1 MTLAAV
7 LVLGLAIGAVLGALG
22 GGGAILTV
30 PVLVYVV
37 GQSAQDATT
46 SSLVIVGVTAGIAV
60 AGHHRSGRVRWR
72 VGVGMGVAGVPAAWA
87 GTQLNRLVDQD
98 VLLLGFAAVMLLA
111 AAGMV
116 RNGNGGPTEGTTPTR
131 SGRERVVLV
140 VKVIAAGLAVGF
152 LTGFFGVGGGFVIV
166 PVLVMALGYPMP
178 AAVGTSLLVIALN
191 SAVSLMARAGSPHFD
206 WAVIVP
212 FTAAAVAGTFL
223 GKQVADRVDARVLKR
238 FFAALLVLVAVY
250 VAARSLL
257 G

>member
-1 MTLAAV
+1 MSIVVAIL
-7 LVLGLAIGAVLGALG
+7 LGLAIGAVLGALG

-46 SSLVIVGVTAGIAV
+46 SSLVIVGATAAIAV
-60 AGHHRSGRVRWR
+60 VDHHRSGGVRWR
-72 VGVGMGVAGVPAAWA
+72 VGLGLGAAGVPAAWA
-87 GTQLNRLVDQD
+87 GSYLNRLVDED

-116 RNGNGGPTEGTTPTR
+116 RNGKDQQATDRTPDT
-131 SGRERVVLV
+131 GRGRAVLV
-140 VKVIAAGLAVGF
+140 AKVVAAGLLVGF

-166 PVLVMALGYPMP
+166 PVLVMALGYAMP
-178 AAVGTSLLVIALN
+178 VAVGTSLLVIALN

-206 WAVIVP
+206 WAIIVP

-223 GKQVADRVDARVLKR
+223 GRRVAERVDATVLKR
-238 FFAALLVLVAVY
+238 SFAALLVLVAGY
-250 VAARSLL
+250 VAAQSLVL